1 MNRLLFIGLYC
12 LLLPELHAQVY
23 QGLQVP
29 FNLGRFGNT
38 SPITQASGLALDP
51 NGTSLWTHNDQGNP
65 TTSIYKFLPATGN
78 QAVTLQKAVNILS
91 VSNLDW
97 EDLAKDGN
105 GNIYVC
111 QIGKNCNENSDPEE
125 CPNRFVFKIHKIPL
139 ATLNHPDSTSVTPH
153 TYYYKY
159 PLSGYDANNCQPDDT
174 VFVNSEAAIWYEGAL
189 YVFTKN
195 IWSKSTNNCGGWQE
209 GYCYLFKINLT
220 EGSSMQNPIV
230 ATYKGKVNL
239 KINPNEPA
247 AKYQVTAAAISP
259 DSSTLA
265 LTTYGRVW
273 LFRHFTAD
281 SFFNGTSMYAEYSA
295 SGSDTIT
302 RGYEGIEFKNNRY
315 LDICVDG
322 LNGRV
327 SGLLIDSI
335 ALWVRTTA
343 DAGPGSLRYA
353 ALCANTNDTL
363 RFKPA
368 LYTDTIHL
376 SSGPVTFN
384 DDIMLIQSTGQHIYI
399 EANETPVLSIATGL
413 DILINNIRI
422 LCGDSEESGV
432 INHGHLSLMN
442 VEINQLDPQ
451 HPGITNMG
459 FLQIGGVCH
468 IK

>member
-51 NGTSLWTHNDQGNP
+51 NGTSFWTHNDQGNP

-111 QIGKNCNENSDPEE
+111 QIGKNCNENSDPNE

-139 ATLNHPDSTSVTPH
+139 ATLNHSDSSSVTPH

-159 PLSGYDANNCQPDDT
+159 PLSGYDVNNCQPDDT
-174 VFVNSEAAIWYEGAL
+174 VFVNSEAAIWYQGAL
-189 YVFTKN
+189 YVITKN

-209 GYCYLFKINLT
+209 GYAYLFKVNLT
-220 EGSSMQNPIV
+220 EGSTMQDPIV
-230 ATYKGKVNL
+230 ANYKGKFNL

-281 SFFNGTSMYAEYSA
+281 SFFNGTSMYVDYS
-295 SGSDTIT
+295 GTGLDTIT
-302 RGYEGIEFKNNRY
+302 RGYEGIEFKNNHY
-315 LDICVDG
+315 LDVCVDG
-322 LNGRV
+322 LNGRI
-327 SGLLIDSI
+327 SGILIDSI
-335 ALWVRTTA
+335 TLWVKHA
-343 DAGPGSLRYA
+343 GDAGPGSLRNA
-353 ALCANTNDTL
+353 ALCANSGDTIK
-363 RFKPA
+363 FKSS
-368 LYTDTIHL
+368 LILDTIHL
-376 SSGPVTFN
+376 STGPIVFN
-384 DDIMLIQSTGQHIYI
+384 KNVRLCQPAGQHVFVESGNSSI
-399 EANETPVLSIATGL
+399 LSISSGL
-413 DILINNIRI
+413 EIILSHIRF
-422 LCGDSEESGV
+422 LSGDPIESGI
-432 INHGHLSLMN
+432 INAGYLYLED
-442 VEINQLDPQ
+442 VEITQWSHQYPAL
-451 HPGITNMG
+451 TNTG
-459 FLQIGGVCH
+459 YVFFRGTCSLH
-468 IK
+468 